1 MKVSKDALRAARQ
14 LFRACFDANGKLH
27 NNRVKRVVRLVGQRK
42 PRNYQSI
49 LQAFQRLIRLEVEKR
64 SAVVESAVD
73 LSTAMRE
80 QLRQSLQA
88 KFGEGLSLEFY
99 VNPELLGGMRVRVG
113 SQVWD
118 GSVRAKLEA
127 LREKVA

>member
-14 LFRACFDANGKLH
+14 LFRACFDASGKLH
-27 NNRVKRVVRLVGQRK
+27 NNRIKRVVKLVGEQK
-42 PRNYQSI
+42 PRNYHGI
-49 LQAFQRLIRLEVEKR
+49 LSAFARLVRIEVEKR
-64 SAVVESAVD
+64 SAVVETATD
-73 LSTAMRE
+73 LSSPVRD
-80 QLRQSLQA
+80 QLRTDLQR
-88 KFGEGLSLEFY
+88 KFGEDLSIEFFI
-99 VNPELLGGMRVRVG
+99 NPELLGGMRVRVG